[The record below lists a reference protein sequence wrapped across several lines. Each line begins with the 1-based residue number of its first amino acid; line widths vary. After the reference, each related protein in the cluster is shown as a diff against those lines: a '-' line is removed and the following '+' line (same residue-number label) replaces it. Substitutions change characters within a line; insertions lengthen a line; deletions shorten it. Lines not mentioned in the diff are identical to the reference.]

1 MCLHILLTYICLH
14 VYIQICTYYVY
25 IYTYT
30 YIYILYVSM
39 HIHIYIY
46 THTYFC
52 GVLFVFAGV
61 CLYLDIE
68 KFVQYLHISRMVLK
82 CSSRRSMHP
91 K

>member
-1 MCLHILLTYICLH
+1 MYIYMHIYIYMCLHILLTYICLH
-14 VYIQICTYYVY
+14 VYIQICTYYV
-25 IYTYT
+25 
-30 YIYILYVSM
+30 
-39 HIHIYIY
+39 YIY